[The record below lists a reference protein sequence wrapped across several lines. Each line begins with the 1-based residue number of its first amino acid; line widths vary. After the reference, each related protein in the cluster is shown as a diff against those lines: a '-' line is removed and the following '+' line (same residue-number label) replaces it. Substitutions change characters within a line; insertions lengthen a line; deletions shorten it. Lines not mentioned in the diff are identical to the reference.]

1 MSAWIPQVRSL
12 RRRYP
17 GQFWLLFWGI
27 LLVASASSMVW
38 PFLLIFVRQQLN
50 LPMTTVALLL
60 TVNAAAGLVGL
71 AIAGPAADRF
81 GRKPVMLVSLVG
93 QGGAMI
99 GMSLAAS
106 LPAWIAA
113 MALLGG
119 FNPFYRVGADSMV
132 ADLLPVEERAG
143 GYALL
148 RVIANLGVAIG
159 PMIGG
164 FAIAVSYDIA
174 FYASAAA
181 SLIYAGLLFFRSRE
195 TLPPRA
201 TTRAAAPGSYGPVLR
216 DTPFVQFIGVYALS
230 GMAYVILMALLP
242 VYAKENFGVVERQ
255 YGFILATNAAMVVL
269 GQFAVTRWTSRRP
282 ALPVLALGSLFYAVG
297 VGSVALGAG
306 FAAFWLSMVILTVGE
321 LIMVPT
327 STTLTANLAP
337 PEMRGRY
344 MGLYSLTWTI
354 SVGLGPVLGGL
365 LNDRLAPVA
374 MWYGACLLALV
385 SALMFALLGRSSRL
399 RMAGTVVVDGAHP
412 Q

>member
-1 MSAWIPQVRSL
+1 MSAWVTRAREL
-12 RRRYP
+12 RGRYP
-17 GQFWLLFWGI
+17 GQFWLLFWGV
-27 LLVASASSMVW
+27 LLVSSASSMFW

-60 TVNAAAGLVGL
+60 TVNSAAGLVGL

-93 QGGAMI
+93 QGGAMV

-113 MALLGG
+113 MAFLGA
-119 FNPFYRVGADSMV
+119 FNPLYRVGADSMV
-132 ADLLPVEERAG
+132 ADLLRAEERAG

-159 PMIGG
+159 PLIGG
-164 FAIAVSYDIA
+164 FVTSVSYDIA
-174 FYASAAA
+174 FYASASA
-181 SLIYAGLLFFRSRE
+181 SLIYAGLLSLRARE
-195 TLPPRA
+195 TMPPRSTA
-201 TTRAAAPGSYGPVLR
+201 PAAASGSYGPILR
-216 DTPFVQFIGVYALS
+216 DKPFVQFIGVVALS

-269 GQFAVTRWTSRRP
+269 CQFAVTRWTSRRP
-282 ALPVLALGSLFYAVG
+282 ALPVLALGSLFYAAG

-306 FAAFWLSMVILTVGE
+306 FGAFWMSMVILTVGE

-337 PEMRGRY
+337 TEMRGRY

-354 SVGLGPVLGGL
+354 SVGLGPVLGGV

-385 SALMFALLGRSSRL
+385 SALMFLGLGRSSRL
-399 RMAGTVVVDGAHP
+399 RTAGTAELSRLTG
-412 Q
+412 

>member
-1 MSAWIPQVRSL
+1 MMRARAL
-12 RRRYP
+12 RGRYP
-17 GQFWLLFWGI
+17 GQFWLLFWGV
-27 LLVASASSMVW
+27 LLVSSASSMFW

-60 TVNAAAGLVGL
+60 TVNSAAGLVGL

-81 GRKPVMLVSLVG
+81 GRKPVMLVSLMG
-93 QGGAMI
+93 QGGAMV

-113 MALLGG
+113 MALLGA

-164 FAIAVSYDIA
+164 FVISVAYDIA
-174 FYASAAA
+174 FYASASA
-181 SLIYAGLLFFRSRE
+181 SLIYAGLLYLRARE
-195 TLPPRA
+195 TLPARTAARA
-201 TTRAAAPGSYGPVLR
+201 VAGGSYAPVLR
-216 DTPFVQFIGVYALS
+216 DAPFVRFIGVYALS

-282 ALPVLALGSLFYAVG
+282 ALPVLALGSLFYAAG
-297 VGSVALGAG
+297 VGSVALGSSFAG
-306 FAAFWLSMVILTVGE
+306 FWLSMVILTVGE

-385 SALMFALLGRSSRL
+385 SAMMFLALGRSSRL
-399 RMAGTVVVDGAHP
+399 QTAGAASAP
-412 Q
+412 SAAS

>member
-1 MSAWIPQVRSL
+1 MRARAL
-12 RRRYP
+12 RGRYP
-17 GQFWLLFWGI
+17 GQFWLLFWGV
-27 LLVASASSMVW
+27 LLVSSASSMFW
-38 PFLLIFVRQQLN
+38 PFLLIFVRQQLK

-60 TVNAAAGLVGL
+60 TVNSAAGLVGL

-93 QGGAMI
+93 QGVAMV

-113 MALLGG
+113 MALLGA

-132 ADLLPVEERAG
+132 ADLLPAEGRAG

-164 FAIAVSYDIA
+164 FITTVSYDIA
-174 FYASAAA
+174 FYASAGA
-181 SLIYAGLLFFRSRE
+181 SLIYAGLLHVRARE
-195 TLPPRA
+195 TLPDSTTSRA
-201 TTRAAAPGSYGPVLR
+201 TVPGSYGPVLR
-216 DTPFVQFIGVYALS
+216 DSPFLRFIGVYALS

-269 GQFAVTRWTSRRP
+269 CQFAVTRWTSRRP
-282 ALPVLALGSLFYAVG
+282 ALPVLALGSLFYAAG
-297 VGSVALGAG
+297 VGSVALGSG

-337 PEMRGRY
+337 TEMRGRY

-385 SALMFALLGRSSRL
+385 SAVMFLALARSPRL
-399 RMAGTVVVDGAHP
+399 RTAGAAAAP
-412 Q
+412 SAAF